1 MKHLKYILYNI
12 IILITITAC
21 NDDFLDKKPL
31 DEFSELDVWNDI
43 ELVET
48 FVNGTYRRLG
58 IPFAINMLSS
68 YVDET
73 HFTPDWGTRDFNN
86 CLLTPDWIP
95 RWDDTWANVNTEL
108 MTWEELYQSIRKT
121 NIFFSKIE
129 DVPIDEIKLEK
140 KNRLIGEMYFLRAF
154 FYHRLTNLYGGV
166 PIIKNAY
173 LLDDDFSIARN
184 NYAECIE
191 FIIEDIDKAIDILPE
206 SQSGDND
213 GRATMGAAMA
223 LKARILLH
231 AASDLRHDFSWA
243 GSYSNPELIGY
254 VSGNQQSRWQAARD
268 AAKDLIDLN
277 LYELYMKNPNPS
289 DSVADNYTSIF
300 LSYQTEEDIFV
311 QHFTS
316 TIDEDWDGYNP
327 NLYCGPNGY
336 HNWGNNCVLQ
346 EMVDEY
352 EMADGSRFD
361 WNNPAHAAAPYANRE
376 PRFYANVL
384 YDGAQWRPRPTDAAS
399 TAQAALSPPNTIQTG
414 TFETWDA
421 TNQEMV
427 EVCGLDTRCGPI
439 EDWNGT
445 YTGYYTR
452 KFIDPTLDAQ
462 YNKQDLPWRF
472 IRYAEVLLNYAEACI
487 EMGGAANESEAISVI
502 NLIRTR
508 AGLPNLGPGLS
519 GDTLMEAYR
528 HERRVELSCE
538 EHRFWD
544 VRRWLIADEAYQPVY
559 PIVIRYPLL
568 GDNTT
573 SSTPTYEVSDT
584 PLENRQ
590 WDDKC
595 YLFPILR
602 DELNKNSLL
611 VQNPLY

>member
-1 MKHLKYILYNI
+1 MMTKKYITLI
-12 IILITITAC
+12 LLIAGIILSC

-31 DEFSELDVWNDI
+31 GEFSEIDVWNDI
-43 ELVET
+43 NLVET

-58 IPFAINMLSS
+58 IPFAINMLSN

-95 RWDDTWANVNTEL
+95 RWDDTWANANTEL
-108 MTWEELYQSIRKT
+108 MTWEELYESVRKT
-121 NIFFSKIE
+121 NLFLSKIDE
-129 DVPIDEIKLEK
+129 VPVDETTHDK
-140 KNRLIGEMYFLRAF
+140 KDRLTGEIYFLRAF

-166 PIIKNAY
+166 PIIKNVY
-173 LLDDDFSIARN
+173 TLEDDYNIARN
-184 NYAECIE
+184 SYEECINL
-191 FIIEDIDKAIDILPE
+191 ILEDLEKAIDLLPE
-206 SQSGDND
+206 TVASEDD

-223 LKARILLH
+223 LKSRILLH
-231 AASDLRHDFSWA
+231 AASDLHHDLSWA
-243 GSYSNPELIGY
+243 GGYDHPELLGY
-254 VSGNQQSRWQAARD
+254 TNGSQENRWQAAKD
-268 AAKDLIDLN
+268 AALDVMQLGIYDLYKKDPAP
-277 LYELYMKNPNPS
+277 E
-289 DSVADNYTSIF
+289 DSIAMNYADIF
-300 LSYQTEEDIFV
+300 LSYQTVEDIFV

-316 TIDEDWDGYNP
+316 TTDEDWDGYNP
-327 NLYCGPNGY
+327 NLYCGSNGY

-346 EMVDEY
+346 ELVDDY
-352 EMADGSRFD
+352 EMADGSKFD
-361 WNNPAHAAAPYANRE
+361 WENPTHATAPYQNRE

-384 YDGAQWRPRPTDAAS
+384 YDGANWRERPTDAKN
-399 TAQAALSPPNTIQTG
+399 TIQATFTPPNTIQTG
-414 TFETWDA
+414 IFETWDDS
-421 TNQEMV
+421 TETIV

-472 IRYAEVLLNYAEACI
+472 IRYAEILLNYAEACI
-487 EMGGAANESEAISVI
+487 EIGGAENETEAVNAI

-508 AGLPNLGPGLS
+508 AGLPDLNTGLS
-519 GDTLMEAYR
+519 NEELLLACR
-528 HERRVELSCE
+528 HERRIELACE

-544 VRRWLIADEAYQPVY
+544 VRRWLIAEEAYQPVY
-559 PIVIRYPLL
+559 SIVIRYPLL
-568 GDNTT
+568 EDHTT
-573 SSTPTYEVSDT
+573 ASIPTYEISDS
-584 PLENRQ
+584 PFENRQ
-590 WDDKC
+590 WDNKC

-602 DELNKNSLL
+602 DELNRNELL